1 MYAGFWRRFA
11 AAILDLII
19 LVVPMFVLGI
29 VVALVTG
36 PKSQATA
43 AADLSTIVVLYLYCA
58 IMESSP
64 KQATLGKLAFGMR
77 VVDLGGERISFFR
90 ASARFFAKIFSLL
103 SLMVGYLL
111 IVMTVRRQALHDI
124 VASCLVVNRE
134 VAPDD
139 LRHAGLAQPMS
150 ARAIVVLVIG
160 IVSIPFA
167 GIGAAIAIPYYQDY
181 RLRAQLNDAVRSG
194 QGATAGVTAY
204 MLKHRTAPHSL
215 EEARATPSSPHL
227 REAVIT
233 RDGTIVLTLAIQ
245 RLDGKRIAF
254 VPSRQSSQIVWTC
267 TSDIPAR
274 YLPRQCTSKP

>member
-1 MYAGFWRRFA
+1 MYAGFWRRLA

-43 AADLSTIVVLYLYCA
+43 AADLSTIVALYLYCA

-77 VVDLGGERISFFR
+77 VVGLSGERISFFR

-103 SLMVGYLL
+103 SLLVGYLL
-111 IVMTVRRQALHDI
+111 IVVTVRKQALHDI

-134 VAPDD
+134 VDAAD

-150 ARAIVVLVIG
+150 ARALVVLVVGVI
-160 IVSIPFA
+160 SIPFA
-167 GIGAAIAIPYYQDY
+167 AIGAAIAIPYYQDY
-181 RLRAQLNDAVRSG
+181 RLRAQLLDAVRSG
-194 QGATAGVTAY
+194 QGAAAGVSAY
-204 MLKHRTAPHSL
+204 VLKHKALPSSL
-215 EEARATPSSPHL
+215 EEARSAPSSPHL
-227 REAVIT
+227 REALIA
-233 RDGTIVLTLAIQ
+233 RDGTIVLTLAIP
-245 RLDGKRIAF
+245 RVDGKRIAF
-254 VPSRQSSQIVWTC
+254 APSRQSGEIVWTC

-274 YLPRQCTSKP
+274 YLPRQCASKP